1 MVAVLSA
8 ANCPAPVLHAEL
20 VKRLSR
26 SHAVFMVPSSGGRGP
41 ALVSLVTDGV
51 RAGVQIRSAGRA
63 SQMEWWRF
71 GAEAGLEWLMSQ
83 AEQIPRPAGEP
94 VSPLRR

>member
-8 ANCPAPVLHAEL
+8 ANCPAAAKHAEL
-20 VKRLSR
+20 VSGFHVLTLSSR
-26 SHAVFMVPSSGGRGP
+26 CHLPA